1 MRSLKNSAVRLI
13 SCRIQEQTFITVLKN
28 SKIYA
33 QKHEMFDSWA
43 IWTYTLNFFNDCIWL
58 WSHFHHLV
66 IPPVDVAGKIS
77 MNLSVFYQTMQI
89 FLWFR
94 QKLACLKFFRRTQK
108 MPGFLMQYGRLP
120 WTLPKTCKTEQLNCV
135 TLLSKLT
142 FSFSHFLKVSHDL
155 KQDMWVI
162 LEVIKKGQS
171 SQARIFLKAMCI
183 LSSIDTNS

>member
-1 MRSLKNSAVRLI
+1 
-13 SCRIQEQTFITVLKN
+13 
-28 SKIYA
+28 
-33 QKHEMFDSWA
+33 
-43 IWTYTLNFFNDCIWL
+43 
-58 WSHFHHLV
+58 
-66 IPPVDVAGKIS
+66 
-77 MNLSVFYQTMQI
+77 MQI

-162 LEVIKKGQS
+162 LEVIKNGQS

-183 LSSIDTNS
+183 LLQLIQIHSAFLQLPIGSSHFAGMVIGSFPTALDLVFPIEYLWIEWYFRLSFSLKPFQNCHKKHYPNRLSHFSTRGCKIFWL